1 MTLNFYYKPL
11 AGMSTELHPFVC
23 FLGILF
29 LLMVVGSVGGLALK
43 EHYRP
48 YTNFTFVPR
57 WQQEE
62 MGVPEWSPEPR
73 PVPPQE
79 FAHHI
84 PITGSQSYEVSG
96 TNKSFLSRAVEYVTY
111 LSEGFQDGDSNYLAG
126 NVNTEE
132 KNASLFAESAGKGG
146 DIKMSSPVAGD
157 PLTNFPPN
165 KPSPVDFGTR
175 SNYMLLS
182 DELEPLDSGISCVN
196 SRSCYAVDTDR
207 LQEKTG
213 NYRQLTNNYK
223 RGYPDSCSSPY
234 QELVLSFYKDDGLK
248 IDVPKNCM

>member
-1 MTLNFYYKPL
+1 
-11 AGMSTELHPFVC
+11 MSTGLHPFVC
-23 FLGILF
+23 FLSLLF
-29 LLMVVGSVGGLALK
+29 ILMVIGSIGGLALK

-62 MGVPEWSPEPR
+62 NGVPEWSPEPR
-73 PVPPQE
+73 PVPSQE
-79 FAHHI
+79 FAQHI
-84 PITGSQSYEVSG
+84 PITGSQSYEVTG
-96 TNKSFLSRAVEYVTY
+96 KNKSFATRAFEYVTY
-111 LSEGFQDGDSNYLAG
+111 ISEGFQSGGDNYLAG
-126 NVNTEE
+126 TVDTEE
-132 KNASLFAESAGKGG
+132 KNASLLTESAGKGG
-146 DIKMSSPVAGD
+146 DMKMSSPVAGN

-165 KPSPVDFGTR
+165 KPSPVNFGDG

-182 DELEPLDSGISCVN
+182 DELEPIDSGLSCVN

-213 NYRQLTNNYK
+213 NFRQLTNNYK

-248 IDVPKNCM
+248 IDVPKNCL